1 VRLPGEASPAK
12 EAKDGQHNNDDD
24 DDPKNRH
31 VILSLGACRLYGEPT
46 RICKVRGLRRE
57 WNGSR
62 SGERGCE
69 RGEDAEV
76 GVKRDPF
83 KPTDAERKQAPLM
96 LKPAALTLGRM
107 VAAVRSP
114 TGHS

>member
-12 EAKDGQHNNDDD
+12 EAQDGQHKNDDD

-31 VILSLGACRLYGEPT
+31 VILSLGACRLYGDPT

-57 WNGSR
+57 WYGSR
-62 SGERGCE
+62 SGESRGE

-76 GVKRDPF
+76 GVECHAL
-83 KPTDAERKQAPLM
+83 DAED
-96 LKPAALTLGRM
+96 GG
-107 VAAVRSP
+107 AVEHERS
-114 TGHS
+114 GLVDLNERVS